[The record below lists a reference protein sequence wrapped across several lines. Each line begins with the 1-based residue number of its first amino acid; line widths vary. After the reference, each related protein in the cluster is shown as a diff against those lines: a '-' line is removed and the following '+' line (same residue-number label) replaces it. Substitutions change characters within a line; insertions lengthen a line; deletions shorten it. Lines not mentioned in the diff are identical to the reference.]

1 MPLND
6 SNDQVTEAV
15 FNLAKPIIKSLH
27 VTDGQFE
34 VDTDLDDGEL
44 GLSFNIKINEIDH
57 KELSSA
63 TVLTIKLNLSFSDF
77 INIFANETLKD
88 IYSTIVDNAMKALAL
103 GFTLTFTAAGLR
115 LIKEINLVKL
125 FNELINSTI
134 LPISQAIARISNELT
149 KTPKPATI

>member
-1 MPLND
+1 MPFNN

-34 VDTDLDDGEL
+34 VDTDLNDGEL
-44 GLSFNIKINEIDH
+44 GLSFNIKINEIDY

-77 INIFANETLKD
+77 INIFANETLKK

-103 GFTLTFTAAGLR
+103 GLTLKFTAAGLR
-115 LIKEINLVKL
+115 LIKEIDLVKL
-125 FNELINSTI
+125 FKELINSAI
-134 LPISQAIARISNELT
+134 LPISQAIESMLNELT
-149 KTPKPATI
+149 KIPKPATF

>member
-1 MPLND
+1 MPFNN

-34 VDTDLDDGEL
+34 VDTDLNDGEL
-44 GLSFNIKINEIDH
+44 GLSFNIKINEIDY

-77 INIFANETLKD
+77 INIFANETLKK

-103 GFTLTFTAAGLR
+103 GLTLTFTAAGLR
-115 LIKEINLVKL
+115 LIKEIDLVKL
-125 FNELINSTI
+125 FKELINSAI
-134 LPISQAIARISNELT
+134 LPISQAIESMLNELT
-149 KTPKPATI
+149 KIPKPATF